1 MDNKV
6 ITRLSLVFV
15 TIIWGITFVLV
26 KDALNDAPP
35 FYFATMRFGVA
46 TILCIILLRKK
57 LFTCTKIELIGGAIC
72 GIFLFSGY
80 AFQNFGL
87 MNTTASKS
95 AFITSVSVLIVP
107 ILLVLFKLQKVN
119 KKIWASVILA
129 TIGLY
134 LLVLPSGG
142 LNFGDILTSGCAL
155 SFAIHIIY
163 QDLYIKK
170 DIRIIPFLFIQS
182 MFVTIISFFNAQIFE
197 PQGVIWSNDLFIAI
211 FITGVFATFIALLLM
226 ISAQKILTPSET
238 AIIFSA
244 EPLFAALFATIFAGE
259 VLGIWG
265 WIGGGLICIAVAYG
279 ESG

>member
-1 MDNKV
+1 
-6 ITRLSLVFV
+6 
-15 TIIWGITFVLV
+15 
-26 KDALNDAPP
+26 
-35 FYFATMRFGVA
+35 MRFGVA

-163 QDLYIKK
+163 QDIYIKK
-170 DIRIIPFLFIQS
+170 DVRLFPFLLIQ
-182 MFVTIISFFNAQIFE
+182 N
-197 PQGVIWSNDLFIAI
+197 LYH
-211 FITGVFATFIALLLM
+211 LLLV
-226 ISAQKILTPSET
+226 LFHDLRFLFLYFLFLFFLFHL
-238 AIIFSA
+238 IIYDFSFMHNNIVK
-244 EPLFAALFATIFAGE
+244 PIF
-259 VLGIWG
+259 
-265 WIGGGLICIAVAYG
+265 
-279 ESG
+279 